1 MRIIVTIPTWNE
13 SKNIS
18 LLLESILNLNVLGL
32 EVIVGDDNS
41 PDGTWKV
48 VQELSK
54 TNKKIHLLH
63 RTKNKGRGAA
73 GIDLFKYAYENGAD
87 FVIEMD
93 ADFSHQPKHIPELL
107 EQAKICDVVIGS
119 RFTKGASDIERTPS
133 RQISTI
139 LCNVYAQVLLGLNL
153 TDPNS
158 GFRCYSRE
166 ALGKIVND
174 LRAQGPDIVQDVVWQ
189 CKKNNLRIKE
199 IPIEF
204 IDRKHGETTKTYKDF
219 INGALTTLKL
229 RIGMKL

>member
-1 MRIIVTIPTWNE
+1 MKIIVTIPTWNE
-13 SKNIS
+13 GKNIP
-18 LLLESILNLNVLGL
+18 LLLDSILELNIPNL
-32 EVIVGDDNS
+32 EVVVGDDNS
-41 PDGTWKV
+41 PDGTWKI

-54 TNKKIHLLH
+54 TNNKIHLLH
-63 RTKNKGRGAA
+63 RIQNKGRGAA

-107 EQAKICDVVIGS
+107 EQAKLYDVVIGS
-119 RFTKGASDIERTPS
+119 RFLIGASDVERTVS
-133 RQISTI
+133 RQISTV
-139 LCNVYAQVLLGLNL
+139 LCNIYAQLMLGLNL

-158 GFRCYSRE
+158 GFRCYTRE
-166 ALGKIVND
+166 ALGKIIND
-174 LRAQGPDIVQDVVWQ
+174 LRARGPDIVQDVIWQ

-204 IDRKHGETTKTYKDF
+204 VDRKYGETTKTYKDF

-229 RIGMKL
+229 RSGIKL

>member
-1 MRIIVTIPTWNE
+1 MVTIPTWNE
-13 SKNIS
+13 SKNI
-18 LLLESILNLNVLGL
+18 LPLLESILKLNIPGL

-41 PDGTWKV
+41 PDGTWKI

-54 TNKKIHLLH
+54 TNKKIRLLH
-63 RTKNKGRGAA
+63 RVKNKGRGLA
-73 GIDLFKYAYENGAD
+73 GIDLFKYAYDNGAD

-107 EQAKICDVVIGS
+107 EQAKMCDVVIGS
-119 RFTKGASDIERTPS
+119 RFMEGASDVERTAA
-133 RQISTI
+133 RQMSTI
-139 LCNVYAQVLLGLNL
+139 FCNVYAQLMLGLDL

-158 GFRCYSRE
+158 GFRCYTRE

-174 LRAQGPDIVQDVVWQ
+174 LRAQGPDIVQDVIWQ

-229 RIGMKL
+229 RAGMNL